1 MDETEASAPNP
12 APTETGRGSGETQP
26 LVVSVVVNYRGL
38 VDTLTCVSSL
48 LDVEYARHLVVV
60 VDNGSGDAEGDA
72 LAAGLP
78 ATVQYIRSNANLG
91 YGGGANLGLRW
102 AVEAGADY
110 AWVLNNDTTVD
121 RQAVAELV
129 RAMES
134 DPSCGASSPQIEA
147 SIGPDSPRGVWY
159 AGGTADLG
167 RVTTEHVH
175 DLIDTDALLS
185 TTGYV
190 SGCAIFLRL
199 CALAEVGMFW
209 EPLFLY
215 WEDVEL
221 SFRLRA
227 AGWRLAI
234 APAARI
240 RHIGHDGVMSSV
252 ASFYYYRNAILV
264 AMRQLGRRGGARAA
278 LALST
283 RAGRRWLACATKGY
297 RPWPTAETRGLRA
310 GAFALLR
317 GRAHHER
324 RSSTETEN

>member
-1 MDETEASAPNP
+1 MDETV
-12 APTETGRGSGETQP
+12 GSGFGSPAAAERRGREENP
-26 LVVSVVVNYRGL
+26 PSVVSIVVNYRGL
-38 VDTLTCVSSL
+38 ADTRACVESL
-48 LDVEYARHLVVV
+48 LAVEYPRHSVVV
-60 VDNGSGDAEGDA
+60 VENGSGAEEADS
-72 LAAGLP
+72 LAAAMP
-78 ATVQYIRSNANLG
+78 AAVRVLRSDRNLG
-91 YGGGANLGLRW
+91 YGGGANVGLRW
-102 AVEAGADY
+102 AVQAGAEY

-121 RQAVAELV
+121 AGSVAELV

-134 DPSCGASSPQIEA
+134 DPRCGASSPQIEA
-147 SIGPDSPRGVWY
+147 SVGPDSPRGVWY

-175 DLIDTDALLS
+175 DLLETDALLA

-199 CALAEVGMFW
+199 RALAEVGMFW

-240 RHIGHDGVMSSV
+240 RHIGHDGVLSSV
-252 ASFYYYRNAILV
+252 ASYFYYRNAILV
-264 AMRQLGRRGGARAA
+264 AMRQLGRRGGARAS

-283 RAGRRWLACATKGY
+283 RAGRRWLACAMKGY
-297 RPWPTAETRGLRA
+297 RPWPTAETRGLLA
-310 GAFALLR
+310 GVAGVLCNVKR
-317 GRAHHER
+317 
-324 RSSTETEN
+324 

>member
-1 MDETEASAPNP
+1 MDETV
-12 APTETGRGSGETQP
+12 GSGFGSPAAAERRGREENP
-26 LVVSVVVNYRGL
+26 PSVVSIVVNYRGL
-38 VDTLTCVSSL
+38 ADTRACVESL
-48 LDVEYARHLVVV
+48 LAVEYPRHSVVV
-60 VDNGSGDAEGDA
+60 VENGSGAEEADS
-72 LAAGLP
+72 LEAAMP
-78 ATVQYIRSNANLG
+78 AAVHVLRSDRNLG
-91 YGGGANLGLRW
+91 YGGGANVGLRW
-102 AVEAGADY
+102 AVQAGAEY

-121 RQAVAELV
+121 AGSVAELV

-134 DPSCGASSPQIEA
+134 DPRCGASSPQIEA
-147 SIGPDSPRGVWY
+147 SVGPDSPRGVWY

-175 DLIDTDALLS
+175 DLLETDALLA

-199 CALAEVGMFW
+199 RALAEVGMFW

-240 RHIGHDGVMSSV
+240 RHIGHDGVLSSV
-252 ASFYYYRNAILV
+252 ASYFYYRNAILV
-264 AMRQLGRRGGARAA
+264 AMRQLGRRGGARAS

-283 RAGRRWLACATKGY
+283 RAGRRWLACAMKGY
-297 RPWPTAETRGLRA
+297 RPWPTAETRGLLA
-310 GAFALLR
+310 GVAGVLCNVKR
-317 GRAHHER
+317 
-324 RSSTETEN
+324 